1 MTPHQLTGLQ
11 LDEIK
16 VMRNEVFDNLESSE
30 RLASTRVSQLQMH
43 ALANVFQT
51 DRHNE
56 ISINEAGFICVTSP
70 GKMPIIFRN
79 LKLKRLPVE

>member
-16 VMRNEVFDNLESSE
+16 VIRNEVFDNLESSE

-43 ALANVFQT
+43 ALAN
-51 DRHNE
+51 
-56 ISINEAGFICVTSP
+56 
-70 GKMPIIFRN
+70 IFKVIHTMKSA
-79 LKLKRLPVE
+79 LMRLVLYV